1 MKTICFCFVFYLL
14 MKTLFAFCGFG
25 VVGIVR
31 RANLFIYFFSNVF
44 PGYYGSK
51 YVQKTFEF
59 CYFPLMKFGVD
70 YNCFVFCGLFRPIC
84 SSVGEKSDVQPTQY
98 INLIPLK
105 AIAIFAH
112 WPTFDFS
119 GKKCWGPDCRLFS
132 LEMEPLW
139 KVFQGQGG
147 GNIIPDTVLLDSC
160 CNRTIWYKYKLRYR
174 YKYQRQRQIQ
184 IKIKI
189 QIQIQIPKTKGQY

>member
-1 MKTICFCFVFYLL
+1 MKTICFRFLFYLL
-14 MKTLFAFCGFG
+14 MKTLFAFCGVG

-51 YVQKTFEF
+51 YVQRTFEF

-84 SSVGEKSDVQPTQY
+84 SSVGEKSDVQPTLY

-119 GKKCWGPDCRLFS
+119 GKSVEVQIAACFLCRWSLYGKCFKGREAAILFQT
-132 LEMEPLW
+132 LCCW
-139 KVFQGQGG
+139 TAAVTGQF
-147 GNIIPDTVLLDSC
+147 DT
-160 CNRTIWYKYKLRYR
+160 NTN
-174 YKYQRQRQIQ
+174 
-184 IKIKI
+184 
-189 QIQIQIPKTKGQY
+189 